1 MEWRAKLLEKGRITI
16 PQEVRA
22 RLGLK
27 KGDEVKFLLGGII
40 RLVPLKLEEDI
51 VERTKGL
58 LRGVEPELSTE
69 ELEEAFLT
77 AVESKVD
84 HKRR

>member
-1 MEWRAKLLEKGRITI
+1 M
-16 PQEVRA
+16 
-22 RLGLK
+22 
-27 KGDEVKFLLGGII
+27 
-40 RLVPLKLEEDI
+40 
-51 VERTKGL
+51 ERTKGL